1 MNAPIDSE
9 EVAGIR
15 GKRTGRGKILL
26 VEDPS
31 VADFLETCL
40 SSSGYDTTACHTID
54 EAKGL
59 LESRK
64 FDVVLTGVRMADGD
78 GLDFISHVQSIDG
91 RTRIIA
97 LTDLYISEI
106 IRRAMDRGAFDCLP
120 KPLDPL
126 VLRFKIEHA
135 LHSRN
140 IDKNFHTLSWSIYR
154 LEEKLN
160 QFYRFVD
167 ELDEIN
173 RKCLGQSGMDPFIYP
188 KEVLGYATRIV
199 SEITHTEDI
208 YNTFIDLSGIDG
220 SLLGETVDFDPD
232 GESDTRNTGQINS
245 RIFKDFVPCIL
256 DIMHISKSN
265 LNLRNNYRNLLVIL
279 VEQMESRSP
288 YLSGHSSRVAEVS
301 RRIARQ
307 IGMVSEN
314 VELIQ
319 ESSYI
324 HDLGNLMIDEKVF
337 LKKRINKKEYS
348 EIQRHPIYCEN
359 IVGDI
364 RFFQVHKR
372 IVRSHH
378 ERYDGRGY
386 PDGIR
391 EEEIPKLVARD
402 YHELAQG
409 IGLGNALNFLELY
422 PRCSLLRTESR
433 GSHWR
438 EDYPER
444 DDANWL
450 KWVIAKREDDGIRVW
465 AEPIPYDE
473 YPLKP
478 KLTK

>member
-1 MNAPIDSE
+1 MKALIETKD
-9 EVAGIR
+9 VAGVR
-15 GKRTGRGKILL
+15 EKRTGRGKILV

-31 VADFLETCL
+31 VAEFLETCL
-40 SSSGYDTTACHTID
+40 SSSRYDTTVCPTID

-78 GLDFISHVQSIDG
+78 GLDFISHVQSIDD
-91 RTRIIA
+91 RTKIIA

-106 IRRAMDRGAFDCLP
+106 IRRVMDRGAFDCLP

-126 VLRFKIEHA
+126 VLSLKIEHA
-135 LHSRN
+135 LQSRD
-140 IDKNFHTLSWSIYR
+140 IEKNFHTLSWSIYR

-167 ELDEIN
+167 ELDGIN
-173 RKCLGQSGMDPFIYP
+173 RKCLDQSGTDPFIYP
-188 KEVLGYATRIV
+188 KEVLGYVTRIV

-208 YNTFIDLSGIDG
+208 YNTFIDLSSIDSSLFGEAADLAPEGECDSGIA
-220 SLLGETVDFDPD
+220 
-232 GESDTRNTGQINS
+232 GQINS

-256 DIMHISKSN
+256 DIMHISKFN
-265 LNLRNNYRNLLVIL
+265 LDLRNNYRNLLVIL

-288 YLSGHSSRVAEVS
+288 YLSGHSARVAEIS

-307 IGMVSEN
+307 IGMVSKN

-337 LKKRINKKEYS
+337 LKKRINRKEYS

-372 IVRSHH
+372 IVRYHH
-378 ERYDGRGY
+378 ERYDGKGY
-386 PDGIR
+386 PEGIR
-391 EEEIPKLVARD
+391 EEEIPLPSRILSLAESFDAMTSPRPFRRPKEFGDAVREIRDNSSHQFDPLVVDAFCSIPRSD
-402 YHELAQG
+402 LSPDISFLA
-409 IGLGNALNFLELY
+409 
-422 PRCSLLRTESR
+422 S
-433 GSHWR
+433 
-438 EDYPER
+438 
-444 DDANWL
+444 
-450 KWVIAKREDDGIRVW
+450 
-465 AEPIPYDE
+465 
-473 YPLKP
+473 
-478 KLTK
+478 